1 MRPDLNLIGPWYHG
15 YISLVTENNL
25 ADAFEQ
31 HTSRLLDFLST
42 IPVEKQDHRYAP
54 KKWTIKQ
61 VVQHI
66 IDAERVFAYR
76 ALRFARKDDTPLPGF
91 DENLFADNAKTENR
105 SWHELAE
112 ECKAV
117 RLSSRLMFTS
127 FDQEQL
133 QASGTA
139 SGSNNYVL
147 GWAYIL
153 LGHATHHIKI
163 VQERYL

>member
-1 MRPDLNLIGPWYHG
+1 MRPDLSLVGSWYHG
-15 YISLVTENNL
+15 YISLVPEENL
-25 ADAFEQ
+25 AEAFKN
-31 HTSRLLDFLST
+31 HTFRLETFLNS
-42 IPVEKQDHRYAP
+42 IPPEKYDHTYGP
-54 KKWTIKQ
+54 GKWTIKQ

-76 ALRFARKDDTPLPGF
+76 ALRFARKDETPLPGF

-105 SWHELAE
+105 SWSALVE

-117 RLSSRLMFTS
+117 RLSSVLMFS
-127 FDQEQL
+127 DFDAEQL
-133 QASGTA
+133 NARGTA
-139 SGSNNYVL
+139 SGNGNYVL

-153 LGHATHHIKI
+153 LGHATHHINI